1 MSFARIDV
9 LIAGG
14 GVGGVAAAQALLE
27 AGYRVLMT
35 EETDWLGGQLSSQA
49 VPSDEHPWI
58 ERHGATRRYLEF
70 RQKVRS
76 YYQRNYPL
84 SKSAAEALFL
94 NPGNAG
100 VSPISHEPR
109 VSQLVI
115 EEILSP
121 YLASGQLTLMK
132 EAVVVELQRQGGVI
146 REAVIRRLQD
156 GRLVSVKPAYVLDA
170 TEMGELLPLAGED
183 FVTGNEGGLATGEPH
198 APTPEPDPLNMQAIT
213 WVAALGYDPACPEAS
228 DRYRIERPRLYDFW
242 KGYRPP
248 VTPPWPGSLLSW
260 RYTSPF
266 TLEPIERSLFP
277 GFWSY
282 RRVIAAANFSDPESW
297 MESSILNWPQNDY
310 FEHEVVCCTPEER
323 EVRYERARQLT
334 LSFVYW
340 LQNEAPREDGGEGYA
355 GIHLRPDVTG
365 TVDGLAKAPYIREA
379 RRLCARKIVSELEVG
394 VKASLELLGRNH
406 AERFADSVGIGYYRI
421 DLHPSTGGDNY
432 IDIESFPFQIPLGAL
447 LGHRCTN
454 LIAAGKNIGTTH
466 ISNGCYRLH
475 PVEWNIGEAAGLL
488 AAYCLRERREA
499 WQVHATPGLLADF
512 QRELG
517 NAGISLEWPQEV
529 CEAHRAG
536 LSAHF
541 RAACDA
547 AREEKLKT
555 LH

>member
-1 MSFARIDV
+1 MSFFRIDV

-58 ERHGATRRYLEF
+58 EQHGATRRYLQF

-76 YYQRNYPL
+76 YYLRNYPL
-84 SKSAAEALFL
+84 SKSAAATPFL

-132 EAVVVELQRQGGVI
+132 EAVVVDLQRQGEVI
-146 REAVIRRLQD
+146 REVVIYRFQD
-156 GRLVSVKPAYVLDA
+156 GRQIHVKPAYVLDA
-170 TEMGELLPLAGED
+170 TEMGDLLPLANEE
-183 FVTGNEGGLATGEPH
+183 FITGSEGGLATGEPH
-198 APTPEPDPLNMQAIT
+198 ASAPEANPLNMQAIT
-213 WVAALGYDPACPEAS
+213 WVAALGYDPACPESS

-242 KGYRPP
+242 KAYRPP
-248 VTPPWPGSLLSW
+248 IFPSWPGSLLSW
-260 RYTSPF
+260 HYTSPF
-266 TLEPIERSLFP
+266 TLEPIKRTLFP
-277 GFWSY
+277 GFWNY
-282 RRVIAAANFSDPESW
+282 RRIIAAENFSGEKPW
-297 MESSILNWPQNDY
+297 LESSILNWPQNDY
-310 FEHEVVCCTPEER
+310 FEHEVVCCSPEER
-323 EVRYERARQLT
+323 QVRYERARQLT

-365 TVDGLAKAPYIREA
+365 TVDGMAKAPYIREA
-379 RRLCARKIVSELEVG
+379 RRLCARRIVSELEVG
-394 VKASLELLGRNH
+394 VKARLELLGQNH

-447 LGHRCTN
+447 LGHRCAN

-475 PVEWNIGEAAGLL
+475 PVEWNIGETAGLL

-499 WQVHATPGLLADF
+499 WQVHAMPELLADF

-517 NAGISLEWPQEV
+517 NVGISLEWPQEV
-529 CEAHRAG
+529 HDAHRAC
-536 LSAHF
+536 LSSHLQ
-541 RAACDA
+541 AACKTLQ
-547 AREEKLKT
+547 REKLGI
-555 LH
+555 LP